1 MKQLKNKKIIFSI
14 IYLFIVYGMFLFL
27 CKKLSFVDFSI
38 DLALLFTIFNVFV
51 LCHVFIDIKKLYDFI
66 YKKRYLLGIIALLIL
81 VIGKY
86 NGSSIML
93 WNNYIQPEYHVK
105 NSVILGTPRGIRSD
119 EWLVSTPLNL
129 TQESRYIDNA
139 TYNDILGAHE
149 NLVTLYPNLPSR
161 DISILSTPNN
171 LGYLF
176 LDAER
181 AYSLSWYLPY
191 FILFFATF
199 EMFMILTKGHKLYS
213 LTGSILI
220 TLSPVVQWWQS
231 ANIIAYGSLA
241 IVLFYYLIN
250 ADNWKKKLL
259 LSLIFGYTGYLYI
272 MCMYPA
278 WQVPYAYVYL
288 ILLIWIIR
296 DSKDKIHF
304 RDLLYLFPIFIVIA
318 IPILIIFKQ
327 NTEVLNIINS
337 TVYPGARMSTGGG
350 EWRTLFTYVLD
361 IFYPYKR
368 HLTNPCEFSQYLSL
382 FPIPIIYSIY
392 LMIKNKKGDLFLI
405 LSDIV
410 LICLTIWVVFPLPE
424 IISKLTLIYM
434 STEVRAQVAIGY
446 LSVIEIIYIL
456 NYYESKKKDS
466 LLIKKNI
473 PKLVLAFIII
483 CLTVKVSNIVIELNF
498 PGFVGILTN
507 AVSILVFVPI
517 MFLFIHNNKKTN
529 FVLSLMFI
537 GVSFIAGF
545 LVSPIN
551 KGLDI
556 FYEKPL
562 AKEVN
567 KLVSQNNDA
576 VFMSV
581 DDSII
586 TANYL
591 AVNGAKTINT
601 TNYIPNLELYHKLDP
616 ESRYDEVYNRYE
628 HIAVKLVD
636 TQTKFNLIQ
645 PDCIEIEL
653 NKKDICKI
661 GVDYLVYNGEV
672 NNYLNEYEKIYDE
685 YNTSIYKTSC
695 KID

>member
-1 MKQLKNKKIIFSI
+1 MQIRNKIILSIVYIILGYAFFYLAIKKINFINFS
-14 IYLFIVYGMFLFL
+14 Y
-27 CKKLSFVDFSI
+27 
-38 DLALLFTIFNVFV
+38 DLLLLFTIFNIF
-51 LCHVFIDIKKLYDFI
+51 LLLHLYIKPSKIYSFI
-66 YKKRYLLGIIALLIL
+66 YKKRYFLGALTLIILI
-81 VIGKY
+81 ICKY

-93 WNNYIQPEYHVK
+93 WNNYIQPEYRVK
-105 NSVILGTPRGIRSD
+105 NSIILGTPRGIRSD

-139 TYNDILGAHE
+139 TYNDILGAHK

-171 LGYLF
+171 IGYLF

-191 FILFFATF
+191 FVLFFATF

-259 LSLIFGYTGYLYI
+259 LSIIFGYAGYLYI

-288 ILLIWIIR
+288 ILLIWIIH
-296 DSKDKIHF
+296 DSKDKIHIK
-304 RDLLYLFPIFIVIA
+304 DLLYLIPIFIVIA
-318 IPILIIFKQ
+318 VPILLIFKQ
-327 NTEVLNIINS
+327 NTEVLKIINS
-337 TVYPGARMSTGGG
+337 TVYPGSRMSTGGG

-382 FPIPIIYSIY
+382 FPVPIIYSIY
-392 LMIKNKKGDLFLI
+392 LMIKNKKEDLFLI

-410 LICLTIWVVFPLPE
+410 LICLTIWIVFPLPA

-456 NYYESKKKDS
+456 NHYESKKKS
-466 LLIKKNI
+466 RLLVKENI
-473 PKLVLAFIII
+473 PKIVLSFIII
-483 CLTVKVSNIVIELNF
+483 CLTIKVSNNVIEYNF

-507 AVSILVFVPI
+507 IVSILVFVPI
-517 MFLFIHNNKKTN
+517 MFLFVNNNKKTN
-529 FVLSLMFI
+529 LVLSLIFI
-537 GVSFIAGF
+537 GISFIAGI

-551 KGLDI
+551 KGLSI
-556 FYEKPL
+556 FYDKPL

-567 KLVSQNNDA
+567 KLVSMNNNA

-601 TNYIPNLELYHKLDP
+601 TNYVPYLELYYKLDP
-616 ESRYDEVYNRYE
+616 ESKYDDVYNRYE
-628 HIAVKLVD
+628 NVNIELID
-636 TQTKFNLIQ
+636 EPTKFSLIT
-645 PDCIEIEL
+645 DDHIKIEL
-653 NKKDICKI
+653 SKKDICRI
-661 GVDYLVYNGEV
+661 GVDYIVYNG
-672 NNYLNEYEKIYDE
+672 NDSTYLNQYEKIYDE
-685 YNTSIYKTSC
+685 YNTSIYKTNC
-695 KID
+695 KMN